1 MKALKEDIVTKN
13 NPRVVSGYVI
23 VSLLL
28 LLTLFVPGYL
38 FIFLF
43 QKHYFLAWDVFRLTI
58 ISLSISIPVITL
70 NLAHLLNVY
79 RTENKEFNFIN
90 ALYKAQLFS
99 ILVLYIPNVIGY
111 FMEFNLVAGVSTM
124 IVTQLIVSITLL
136 VSRIR
141 ETQ

>member
-1 MKALKEDIVTKN
+1 MSN
-13 NPRVVSGYVI
+13 NTRIVSGYVLVYI
-23 VSLLL
+23 LLF
-28 LLTLFVPGYL
+28 LTLFVPGYL

-43 QKHYFLAWDVFRLTI
+43 QKHYFTQWSNFQLIL
-58 ISLSISIPVITL
+58 ISMAIAMPVITL

-79 RTENKEFNFIN
+79 KTENKEFNFIN

-111 FMEFNLVAGVSTM
+111 FMDFNLVAGVATM
-124 IVTQLIVSITLL
+124 IGTQFFVSVALL

-141 ETQ
+141 EE

>member
-1 MKALKEDIVTKN
+1 MSN
-13 NPRVVSGYVI
+13 NTRIVSGYILVYI
-23 VSLLL
+23 LLF
-28 LLTLFVPGYL
+28 LTLFVPGYL

-43 QKHYFLAWDVFRLTI
+43 QKHYFTQWSNFQLIL
-58 ISLSISIPVITL
+58 ISLSIAMPVITL

-79 RTENKEFNFIN
+79 KTENKEFNFVN

-111 FMEFNLVAGVSTM
+111 FMDFNLVAGVATM
-124 IVTQLIVSITLL
+124 IGTQFLVSVALL

-141 ETQ
+141 EE

>member
-1 MKALKEDIVTKN
+1 MKSN

-28 LLTLFVPGYL
+28 VLTLFIPGYL

-43 QKHYFLAWDVFRLTI
+43 QKLYFFTWDYFRLTV
-58 ISLSISIPVITL
+58 ISLSISIPILTL

-79 RTENKEFNFIN
+79 RTDNKEFNFIN

-111 FMEFNLVAGVSTM
+111 FMDFNLVAGVSAM
-124 IVTQLIVSITLL
+124 IVTQIIVSITLL

-141 ETQ
+141 ET

>member
-1 MKALKEDIVTKN
+1 MTI
-13 NPRVVSGYVI
+13 NPRILSGYII
-23 VSLLL
+23 VYLLL

-43 QKHYFLAWDVFRLTI
+43 QKHYFIEWSNFRLTM
-58 ISLSISIPVITL
+58 ISLAISMPVITI

-79 RTENKEFNFIN
+79 KTEDKEFNFIN
-90 ALYKAQLFS
+90 SLYKAQLFS

-111 FMEFNLVAGVSTM
+111 FMDFNLVAGVSTM
-124 IVTQLIVSITLL
+124 IITQFFVSMALL

-141 ETQ
+141 EI

>member
-1 MKALKEDIVTKN
+1 MTN
-13 NPRVVSGYVI
+13 NTRVVSGYVI
-23 VSLLL
+23 VYLLL
-28 LLTLFVPGYL
+28 FLTLFVPGYL

-43 QKHYFLAWDVFRLTI
+43 QKQYFFTWDVFRLSVVSLA
-58 ISLSISIPVITL
+58 ISMPVVTL

-124 IVTQLIVSITLL
+124 IATQFFVSITLL
-136 VSRIR
+136 VARIR
-141 ETQ
+141 ES

>member
-1 MKALKEDIVTKN
+1 MSN

-28 LLTLFVPGYL
+28 VLTLFIPGYL

-43 QKHYFLAWDVFRLTI
+43 QKQYFFTWDYFRLTV
-58 ISLSISIPVITL
+58 ISLSISIPILTL

-79 RTENKEFNFIN
+79 RTDNKEFNFIN

-111 FMEFNLVAGVSTM
+111 FMDFNLVAGVSAM
-124 IVTQLIVSITLL
+124 IVTQIIVSITLL

-141 ETQ
+141 ET

>member
-1 MKALKEDIVTKN
+1 MSN
-13 NPRVVSGYVI
+13 NTRIVSGYILVYI
-23 VSLLL
+23 LLF
-28 LLTLFVPGYL
+28 LTLFVPGYL

-43 QKHYFLAWDVFRLTI
+43 QKHYFTQWSNFQLIL
-58 ISLSISIPVITL
+58 ISMAIAMPVITL

-79 RTENKEFNFIN
+79 KTENREFNFIN

-111 FMEFNLVAGVSTM
+111 FMDFNLVAGVATM
-124 IVTQLIVSITLL
+124 IATQFLVSVTLL

-141 ETQ
+141 EE

>member
-1 MKALKEDIVTKN
+1 MAT
-13 NPRVVSGYVI
+13 NPRVFSGYLI
-23 VSLLL
+23 VSFLL
-28 LLTLFVPGYL
+28 LLTLFIPGYL

-43 QKHYFLAWDVFRLTI
+43 QKQYFFEWSIFRLTI
-58 ISLSISIPVITL
+58 ISLSISMPIITL

-111 FMEFNLVAGVSTM
+111 FMDFNLVAGVSTM
-124 IVTQLIVSITLL
+124 IATQFFVSITLL
-136 VSRIR
+136 VARIKAG
-141 ETQ
+141 

>member
-1 MKALKEDIVTKN
+1 MSN

-28 LLTLFVPGYL
+28 LLTLFIPGYL

-43 QKHYFLAWDVFRLTI
+43 QKQYFFAWDYFRLTV
-58 ISLSISIPVITL
+58 ISLSISIPILTL

-79 RTENKEFNFIN
+79 RTDNKEFNFIN

-111 FMEFNLVAGVSTM
+111 FMDFNLVAGVSAM
-124 IVTQLIVSITLL
+124 IVTQIIVSITLL

-141 ETQ
+141 ET

>member
-1 MKALKEDIVTKN
+1 MSN
-13 NPRVVSGYVI
+13 NTRIVSGYVLVYI
-23 VSLLL
+23 LLF
-28 LLTLFVPGYL
+28 LTLFVPGYL

-43 QKHYFLAWDVFRLTI
+43 QKHYFTQWSNFQLIF
-58 ISLSISIPVITL
+58 ISMAIAMPVITL

-79 RTENKEFNFIN
+79 KTENKEFNFIN

-111 FMEFNLVAGVSTM
+111 FMDFNLVAGVVTM
-124 IVTQLIVSITLL
+124 IGIQFFVSVTLL

-141 ETQ
+141 EN